1 MIEILKLAK
10 KHDALSDHNS
20 LCVFTHEELQDF
32 ADEYLAL
39 SSGEPVAYE
48 VTYANGNVSLVDEE
62 NDIDPD
68 NVELWGNY
76 KLTPLV
82 KANPLNTEMVETIK
96 RLEEA
101 LLSSHNFLAVNYKQP
116 YVSTPDYED
125 SDCWHKTKE
134 ALASISP
141 AIKKHY

>member
-101 LLSSHNFLAVNYKQP
+101 LREAMYSN
-116 YVSTPDYED
+116 STAIAKDKAD
-125 SDCWHKTKE
+125 K

-141 AIKKHY
+141 AIKQQYLDN